1 VAGPLAPRIR
11 VVERQS
17 RVCNKLQVFVKKNR
31 ILLQHFSGR
40 SKVCTVKPRLKHVAD
55 HAGVSQ
61 ATVSRVL
68 NDRPGVAEATRRSV
82 LQAMSQLG
90 YEHGRLRP
98 SRRTGLVGLI
108 VPELDNPVFPR
119 FAQALESRLA
129 REGLTTVLCT
139 STPSGMGETDYL
151 DVLQDHAVTGIVLVS
166 GEHSDTSAD
175 HQRYHDLRDSG
186 VPLVLV
192 NGRDD
197 DLLDIAAVTVDH
209 AEVSRLAVAHLASL
223 GHRRIGLAIGPSRY
237 VTAARLRLGYL
248 DALERAGLPVDASLI
263 TDTIYGIEGGHSA
276 GATLLP
282 LEVTAVVCASDRMA
296 LGVIRA
302 AHERGLQV
310 PKQLSVIG
318 FDDAGPNAF
327 FDPPLTSIQQPF
339 ESMASA
345 VVQLLT
351 AQITDA
357 DAATPELTFRPE
369 LVVRGSTG
377 TAPEAPAAGDIAVAH
392 PDPEAASVT

>member
-1 VAGPLAPRIR
+1 MVGAGSIVR
-11 VVERQS
+11 
-17 RVCNKLQVFVKKNR
+17 
-31 ILLQHFSGR
+31 G
-40 SKVCTVKPRLKHVAD
+40 VKPRLKHVAD

-68 NDRPGVAEATRRSV
+68 NDRPGVAESTRRAV

-98 SRRTGLVGLI
+98 ARRTGLVGLI

-119 FAQALESRLA
+119 FAQAVESRLA

-151 DVLQDHAVTGIVLVS
+151 DVLQDHAVTGIVLIS
-166 GEHSDTSAD
+166 GEHADTSAD

-209 AEVSRLAVAHLASL
+209 AEVTRLAVAHLASL
-223 GHRRIGLAIGPSRY
+223 GHARIGLALGPARY

-248 DALERAGLPVDASLI
+248 DGLERAGLPADLDLT
-263 TDTIYGIEGGHSA
+263 TDTIYGIEGGHAA

-282 LEVTAVVCASDRMA
+282 LGVTAVVCASDRMA

-302 AHERGLQV
+302 ARERGLEV
-310 PKQLSVIG
+310 PTDLSVVG

-327 FDPPLTSIQQPF
+327 FDPPLTSVQQPF
-339 ESMASA
+339 DSMASA

-351 AQITDA
+351 TQITDA

-377 TAPEAPAAGDIAVAH
+377 TAPGSAAVEPA
-392 PDPEAASVT
+392 EAAQPGETVQPGAIAASRA